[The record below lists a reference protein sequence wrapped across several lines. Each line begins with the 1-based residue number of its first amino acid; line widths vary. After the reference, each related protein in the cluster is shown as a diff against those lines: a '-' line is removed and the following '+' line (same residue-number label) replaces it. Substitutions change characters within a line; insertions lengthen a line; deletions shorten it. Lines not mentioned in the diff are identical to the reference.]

1 MTFSTFISADEL
13 CAHLND
19 PDWVI
24 IDCRF
29 DLSNPSWGREDYLR
43 SHIPGAVFADI
54 ELDLSGPVTPDSG
67 RHPLP
72 DPDTLA
78 KKFGQWGIGPDTQVV
93 AYDSQS
99 GSYAARLWYLL
110 RLCGHTRVSI
120 LEGDFNLW
128 LQEGYP
134 QRSCGE
140 HSTAREFTG
149 TFDQRKLISAG
160 ELLRLIGSDQ
170 PYQLVDSRA
179 PQRYRGEIEPI
190 DRVAGHIPGAVNRF
204 HGENLTPEG
213 RLKPAEQL
221 RAEFL
226 ALLDG
231 FSPEQAVFYCGSG
244 VTACFNLAAMEAAG
258 LPGANLYPGGWSEWI
273 QDPERPIQRG

>member
-120 LEGDFNLW
+120 LEGDPTS
-128 LQEGYP
+128 GSRKGT
-134 QRSCGE
+134 RSVPAG
-140 HSTAREFTG
+140 STAPRGSSPARLTRE
-149 TFDQRKLISAG
+149 S
-160 ELLRLIGSDQ
+160 
-170 PYQLVDSRA
+170 
-179 PQRYRGEIEPI
+179 
-190 DRVAGHIPGAVNRF
+190 
-204 HGENLTPEG
+204 
-213 RLKPAEQL
+213 
-221 RAEFL
+221 
-226 ALLDG
+226 
-231 FSPEQAVFYCGSG
+231 
-244 VTACFNLAAMEAAG
+244 
-258 LPGANLYPGGWSEWI
+258 
-273 QDPERPIQRG
+273 